1 MYLFQADV
9 FRTSTSLLKSP
20 IGSILREGKLK
31 QADFGSQCISAR
43 LVVRS
48 NEISSIVSYMR

>member
-1 MYLFQADV
+1 MYSFQADV

-20 IGSILREGKLK
+20 SLIIREGKLK

-48 NEISSIVSYMR
+48 NEISSTVSYVR

>member
-1 MYLFQADV
+1 MYSFQADV

-20 IGSILREGKLK
+20 SLIMREGRLK

-43 LVVRS
+43 LVIRS
-48 NEISSIVSYMR
+48 NEISSTVSYVR